1 MRENKVT
8 NRATYISWQKDETK
22 HVEKLNGM
30 GIYFLQTNLHMIDE
44 VLVWNIWLTYIFVG
58 SNTDYKYV
66 EFPQKLFLIP
76 SQQL

>member
-58 SNTDYKYV
+58 SNTDYKYCLV
-66 EFPQKLFLIP
+66 QFRPTKLY
-76 SQQL
+76 